1 MLIDTHCHFNH
12 SRLAGDLDGCIE
24 RAAAAGIGR
33 MIVVGYDL
41 PSSELA
47 VAQAEAHPGVLF
59 AAIGVHPHDS
69 KDWDGATE
77 ARLRHLSALPSVVAI
92 GEIGLDFHYDFSPRD
107 AQYAAF
113 RAQLDLAREV
123 GLPVVIH
130 CREAYP
136 ETL

>member
-47 VAQAEAHPGVLF
+47 VAQAEARPGVLF
-59 AAIGVHPHDS
+59 AAVGVHPHDS
-69 KDWDGATE
+69 RHWDTASA
-77 ARLRHLSALPSVVAI
+77 ARLRDLAAGPGVVAI

-107 AQYAAF
+107 AQFAAF
-113 RAQLDLAREV
+113 RAQMA
-123 GLPVVIH
+123 
-130 CREAYP
+130 
-136 ETL
+136 